1 MVSSISSTAND
12 SIQLMM
18 AQMFQKM
25 NAADTDGTA
34 GLSKAELSSID
45 SGNDFVGSAFLKS
58 LSSQFDSIDADG
70 NGQLSASEIASAKPP
85 SGPMGPPPGL
95 NLDSMDSTSS
105 TGSTASANATAKSI
119 ENWLEKML
127 KELVDSFEKKVDSTA
142 SKDQTTN
149 ENSSNASIASAI
161 NSLSSADTDGI
172 SGLSQGELLSITSDD
187 AGKANFI
194 NNLLKNFSS
203 IDTDGNGQLSQS
215 EIETSRPKNQQSTL
229 ASSAGTLGHTLGS
242 LSGSFIQKLLSN
254 YDGSNLSNL
263 TSSLSVAG

>member
-45 SGNDFVGSAFLKS
+45 SGNDLGGSAFLKS

-95 NLDSMDSTSS
+95 NLDSTDSTSS

-149 ENSSNASIASAI
+149 ENSSIASAI

-172 SGLSQGELLSITSDD
+172 SGLSQGELLSISTSDD

-254 YDGSNLSNL
+254 YDASNLSNL